1 MSTILHL
8 FCGKIAAGKSTFAKR
23 LSHQSDALL
32 ISEDDWMSALYG
44 PELKSFDDYVRYSAR
59 LRSVMEPHLVS
70 LLRGGTTVALD
81 FPANTRGLR
90 AWMRGLAEAAEV
102 LPILHYLDLSEAQC
116 RDRLRKRNASGTH
129 AFAPSDADFD
139 LISRY
144 FEAPEPDEGLALI
157 VHGGL

>member
-23 LSHQSDALL
+23 LSGQSDSLL
-32 ISEDDWMSALYG
+32 ISEDDWMSTLYG
-44 PELKSFDDYVRYSAR
+44 PELQSFDDYVRYSAR
-59 LRSVMEPHLVS
+59 LRAVMEPHLVS
-70 LLRGGTTVALD
+70 LLREGTSVALD

-90 AWMRGLAEAAEV
+90 AWMRGVAEEAEV
-102 LPILHYLDLSEAQC
+102 LPILHYLDLPDARC
-116 RDRLRKRNASGTH
+116 RERLRKRNASGTH

-144 FEAPEPDEGLALI
+144 FETPEPNEGIAVI
-157 VHGGL
+157 VHGVL